1 VGQIS
6 LTISEQILVLETLI
20 SERALIIY
28 VIESDLM
35 DNKLVSKDYKMA
47 LKDEIKNHKLAIKGY
62 KSDLKKLKSKINAQL
77 QNRVVRQ

>member
-1 VGQIS
+1 
-6 LTISEQILVLETLI
+6 
-20 SERALIIY
+20 